1 MTKTVIQATERKRGA
16 ALPGAAAT
24 LSRLFRDGG
33 LRTLYMGWPVAFA
46 RGIPGAA
53 IMLATHT
60 VASRK
65 LGEYAAGGVA
75 APERP
80 VAAAATAAAVAKRAA

>member
-1 MTKTVIQATERKRGA
+1 MTKTVIQATERKRGE
-16 ALPGAAAT
+16 ALAGAAAT

-60 VASRK
+60 VASQK
-65 LGEYAAGGVA
+65 LGEYQYTTAGV
-75 APERP
+75 R
-80 VAAAATAAAVAKRAA
+80 ATAVAVAKRAA

>member
-1 MTKTVIQATERKRGA
+1 MDMTKTVIQATERKRGEV
-16 ALPGAAAT
+16 LPGAAAT

-53 IMLATHT
+53 IMLAIHT
-60 VASRK
+60 VVSRK
-65 LGEYAAGGVA
+65 LGEYSTEGVT
-75 APERP
+75 APKQP
-80 VAAAATAAAVAKRAA
+80 VAAAATAAAVAE